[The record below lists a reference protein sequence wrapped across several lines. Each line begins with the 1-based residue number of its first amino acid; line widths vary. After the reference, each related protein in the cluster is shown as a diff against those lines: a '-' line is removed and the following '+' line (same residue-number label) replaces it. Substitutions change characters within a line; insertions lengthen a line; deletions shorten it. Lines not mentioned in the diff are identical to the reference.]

1 MRSPVQ
7 TFPVKVQDVY
17 ANARASV
24 PRSPRQKKARPMPLL
39 STLAAMAIG
48 GGLGWYLTSEPL
60 RLPEPG
66 SGALGSFAEPHVSAL
81 FGDAGQS
88 LEQSGT
94 GDAPAEEVAVRA
106 WPIVLHRAGDG
117 RFYADLTLDG
127 HIVNILVDP
136 SAPRSRLSTALLP
149 PGVEPGPDGWLA
161 TDVVLE
167 HYRLPATRFA
177 VSGDPTVEAVLGA
190 DLLNHHFTID
200 EAVDRLRLAPR
211 TSA

>member
-7 TFPVKVQDVY
+7 TFPVKLQDVY

-24 PRSPRQKKARPMPLL
+24 PRSRPQKAWSMPLL

-60 RLPEPG
+60 PLPEPG
-66 SGALGSFAEPHVSAL
+66 SGALSSFAEPHVSARL
-81 FGDAGQS
+81 ADRGQN
-88 LEQSGT
+88 LEQHGASA
-94 GDAPAEEVAVRA
+94 APPVEVAGRA

-136 SAPRSRLSTALLP
+136 RAPRSWLSMALLP
-149 PGVEPGPDGWLA
+149 QGAEPSPDGWLA
-161 TDVVLE
+161 TEVVLE
-167 HYRLPATRFA
+167 HYRLPPTRFA
-177 VSGDPTVEAVLGA
+177 VSEDPTVEAVLGA
-190 DLLNHHFTID
+190 DLLSHHFAVD
-200 EAVDRLRLAPR
+200 EAFDRLRLAPR
-211 TSA
+211 TNA